1 MTKNSLFRKFH
12 CGLSVEKAAEL
23 CFESVE
29 EVTKWDKGKTIPP
42 ICKRLMRLYAGRELD
57 PISEDWNGWTMTHD
71 QLITPAGWGLTP
83 DRIMTGNALIEIGV
97 DHDRKAMTIMV
108 KTARELRKF
117 NQ

>member
-12 CGLSVEKAAEL
+12 CGLTVEKAAEL

-29 EVTKWDKGKTIPP
+29 EVTKWDEGKTIPP

-57 PISEDWNGWTMTHD
+57 PISDDWHGWTMTHD

-97 DHDRKAMTIMV
+97 EHDRQSMSIII
-108 KTARELRKF
+108 KTARSIKLLRK
-117 NQ
+117 